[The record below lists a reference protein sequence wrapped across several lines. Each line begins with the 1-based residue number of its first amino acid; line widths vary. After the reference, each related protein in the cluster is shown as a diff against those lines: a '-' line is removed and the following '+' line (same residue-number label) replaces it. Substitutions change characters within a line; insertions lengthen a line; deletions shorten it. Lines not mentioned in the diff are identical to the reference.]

1 MNGWTF
7 AWSGGTADEGARPG
21 TARVAAW
28 AVCAVVALLGSW
40 LVLYLGGIVTTL
52 GTAEGS
58 ERHGGSAVRLA
69 EDSKFGLSTMYLA
82 KGQTAWWDYDVA
94 VEGEGGVR
102 LIVGKAVPTADF
114 IVRVHHLR
122 AGGRG
127 RFAVVA
133 PASGFYSFSYELE
146 PIGGLP
152 GGAEPGSTRY
162 RLKWGVD

>member
-1 MNGWTF
+1 MSGWSF
-7 AWSGGTADEGARPG
+7 ARSSERPEDEARPG
-21 TARVAAW
+21 GARVAAW
-28 AVCAVVALLGSW
+28 AIYGIVALLGSW

-69 EDSKFGLSTMYLA
+69 DDMSFGLSTMYLA
-82 KGQTAWWDYDVA
+82 EGQTAWWDYDVE

-102 LIVGKAVPTADF
+102 LIVSKAVPTRDF
-114 IVRVHHLR
+114 IVSVRHLR
-122 AGGRG
+122 ASGRG

-146 PIGGLP
+146 PIGRLF

-162 RLKWGVD
+162 DLQWGVD